1 MCDEKIQKLI
11 ENLSDDE
18 LEIMFHTLGYNFTT
32 KSNDESY
39 GNRNNYYT
47 SEDTRDGKII
57 KDLID
62 KGCMY
67 LSQKSPWKTVG
78 NYYSCTALG
87 KDIVIE
93 IWRRN
98 KKADKFRRKLKK
110 AQGIL
115 AKLKTAEDELL
126 MEIRKICAFEID
138 SVLYQE
144 ADGFVAEVE
153 DKSHVSDNYSISDI
167 INQYIRLQRK
177 ITIENLLGLPF

>member
-18 LEIMFHTLGYNFTT
+18 LEIMFHTLGYNFTSRQDIT
-32 KSNDESY
+32 KGFD
-39 GNRNNYYT
+39 RNYFYT
-47 SEDTRDGKII
+47 SEDSQDGKII

-67 LSQKSPWKTVG
+67 LSQKSPWKTDG
-78 NYYSCTALG
+78 NYYGCTALG
-87 KDIVIE
+87 KDIVLE

-98 KKADKFRRKLKK
+98 KKADKFFRKLKK

-115 AKLKTAEDELL
+115 AKLRIAEYELL

-144 ADGFVAEVE
+144 PDGFVAEVK
-153 DKSHVSDNYSISDI
+153 DKSHVSDNYFISDI
-167 INQYIRLQRK
+167 INQHIRLQRK
-177 ITIENLLGLPF
+177 ITIENLSGLPF